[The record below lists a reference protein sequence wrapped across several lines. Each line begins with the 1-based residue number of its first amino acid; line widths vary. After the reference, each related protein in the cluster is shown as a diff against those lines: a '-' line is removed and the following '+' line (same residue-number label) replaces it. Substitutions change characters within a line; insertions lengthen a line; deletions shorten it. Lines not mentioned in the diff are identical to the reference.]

1 MYLLIIFWILHP
13 SKCASRKRLNI
24 SPRNNNFAQLVTQLG
39 IFLFILKYTEK
50 TVILDKNRPKEISP
64 MNPEAKTVDDSR
76 VETIHIVRP
85 NHLNGANRL
94 FGGILMQW
102 IDEVAGIVAKRHAMA
117 NVTTA
122 SVDNLTFLH
131 GAYQNDMI
139 VIKGKLTWVGTSS
152 MEVCVDTYVENLS
165 GERHRINNAHF
176 MMVALDEHDKPIR
189 VPRLI
194 LQTEDEHLAWEHGEE
209 RRRIRNERRA
219 AKLDGI

>member
-1 MYLLIIFWILHP
+1 M
-13 SKCASRKRLNI
+13 K
-24 SPRNNNFAQLVTQLG
+24 
-39 IFLFILKYTEK
+39 
-50 TVILDKNRPKEISP
+50 
-64 MNPEAKTVDDSR
+64 PEAKTVDDSR

-102 IDEVAGIVAKRHAMA
+102 IDEVAGIVAKRHSMA

-139 VIKGKLTWVGTSS
+139 VIKGKLTWVGSSS
-152 MEVCVDTYVENLS
+152 MEVCVDTYVETLD
-165 GERHRINNAHF
+165 GQRDRINNAHF
-176 MMVALDEHDKPIR
+176 MMVALDENDKPIR

-194 LQTEDEHLAWEHGEE
+194 LQTEDEHLAWAHGEE
-209 RRRIRNERRA
+209 RRRIRIERRN